1 MVKLASVSLGT
12 DPPSKPQP
20 SYFFYPPDIDKL
32 TKSHPPKQTKSPQ
45 NSNMLHMFNNNIYT
59 DIKTAYKHDL
69 IPSYFS
75 DLTELKYHKTK
86 H

>member
-1 MVKLASVSLGT
+1 MVKLGLVSVWV

-20 SYFFYPPDIDKL
+20 SYFFYPPNIEKL
-32 TKSHPPKQTKSPQ
+32 TKSPPPKQTKSPE

-69 IPSYFS
+69 LRSHLS
-75 DLTELKYHKTK
+75 D
-86 H
+86 